1 MGSEKPSID
10 TRDTALL
17 KGSQGFIKHA
27 ESSQS
32 REKSDQLTVL
42 GYQQIGS
49 LKAGKTARREDW
61 IGRSTA
67 FEERLAGARLEAK
80 AKKRE
85 RQRSQPARGG

>member
-1 MGSEKPSID
+1 
-10 TRDTALL
+10 LL

-49 LKAGKTARREDW
+49 LKAGKTARREDR
-61 IGRSTA
+61 IGRITA
-67 FEERLAGARLEAK
+67 LEERLADARLEAK
-80 AKKRE
+80 AEKDRAA
-85 RQRSQPARGG
+85 S